1 MTPEQHQSLVDQF
14 DQRKGEMPI
23 GGLDPANTEAHQE
36 WELLELAVDAIQW
49 HAINDQVRNARL
61 RFEQEQRDLDR
72 GQAEDSQ
79 TASNGVVRAAPVAVG
94 KLADMVDAGRRS
106 SSARAIVPAVRR
118 RIPPMLQ
125 IAAALIVIVVSA
137 GVIKVANTH
146 PEDVF
151 AQNYSEYQLSV
162 TRGADA
168 SDALEQA
175 YRSGNWAAVY
185 TVFGATHNR
194 TQKDYFLTA
203 MAHTQQK
210 EYYEAISLLKTLI
223 LYNQSRE
230 PYFQDEAE
238 YYLAMNY
245 LATGQAAQ
253 AVELFDKI
261 KADPRHTYF
270 ARVQQMSKLDLGI
283 LRMK

>member
-1 MTPEQHQSLVDQF
+1 MSPEQHQALVDQF
-14 DQRKGEMPI
+14 DQRKGETPVE
-23 GGLDPANTEAHQE
+23 GPSPASADTRQE
-36 WELLELAVDAIQW
+36 WELLELAVEAIQL
-49 HAINDQVRNARL
+49 HAITEQVRRT
-61 RFEQEQRDLDR
+61 RMQFEQEQRELER
-72 GQAEDSQ
+72 GQAENEPSELPVG
-79 TASNGVVRAAPVAVG
+79 ASVPVG
-94 KLADMVDAGRRS
+94 KLADLVEAGRP
-106 SSARAIVPAVRR
+106 SAASPATVRDIRR
-118 RIPPMLQ
+118 RISPVLQ
-125 IAAALIVIVVSA
+125 IAAILIVVIVSA
-137 GVIKVANTH
+137 GILKVANTR
-146 PEDVF
+146 PEGVF
-151 AQNYSEYQLSV
+151 DRSYSDYQLSI

-168 SDALEQA
+168 SDAMEQA
-175 YRSGNWAAVY
+175 YRSRNWAGVY
-185 TVFGATHNR
+185 QAFESSHAR